1 MCLVSTQS
9 SVSARFTLHRLLMII
24 YAKCWELQTE
34 LRSQILNSSKHKIR
48 HSRSPA
54 HVAPAGTVLN
64 NSNVFTTTTQT
75 WVCSHLERRRKDTL
89 SLRCLRSIISN
100 AKEFILLNILIL
112 KLVENL
118 GVNILFSSLVM
129 INYVQ

>member
-1 MCLVSTQS
+1 MP
-9 SVSARFTLHRLLMII
+9 SAGN
-24 YAKCWELQTE
+24 Y
-34 LRSQILNSSKHKIR
+34 RSQILNSSKHKIR

-75 WVCSHLERRRKDTL
+75 WVCLYSFREGKKDMYKSFKFNNYHT
-89 SLRCLRSIISN
+89 
-100 AKEFILLNILIL
+100 EFILIL
-112 KLVENL
+112 KLVEDL